1 LLKFLGRIGVI
12 LLVILLA
19 GVLIG
24 DFTCERFVA
33 SASPSQN
40 TSQTL
45 QIIVDGKNVTLTIK
59 GNISTT
65 QISNLYFETLEDQY
79 NNTHITFDIRGLN
92 GSAGFVNMTIPK
104 SALLGGTEP
113 SVATNGGRPESQG
126 FLQDEENFYVWFTTL
141 PQWDNNDRS
150 YVTVLFLLVTHRES
164 NQSSSTIWTFYGIA
178 FALLIV
184 ATILLLVRYKGITKT
199 SDKSTEG
206 SH

>member
-184 ATILLLVRYKGITKT
+184 ATILLLVRYKQTTKK
-199 SDKSTEG
+199 SDESAVG
-206 SH
+206 SR